1 MNSRL
6 FISVLAV
13 FILVA
18 GSISIVNAYTV
29 LDTAAAIRAEGQIPF
44 TPQALLDN
52 FNAGVVTNAW
62 NCATEAFSK
71 SGTTASCTVSY
82 PNNPAIV
89 YGGTGRSLQLDYN
102 VADTNSYAGYFS
114 QLGGG
119 SLTSP
124 VAYTAISFYVRGAVG
139 GEFFKI
145 QLKNSSATLY
155 PLGAT
160 SYYRNTAAVYITDYL
175 DGGVTTAWQKVTI
188 PFHNFANLD
197 GWSSMIEFD
206 IVFENAQGSI
216 NGSLAQGAIYID
228 NITFETGAVS
238 AVRVDH
244 FGDKLGVSALGGN
257 MGTSVGGGASS
268 DPNINGYGFSSAAND
283 YYPYPNGLSLK
294 YNVTPGGAWAAT
306 YIILGGGQ
314 DIDPNPDTNQ
324 SGWIAIPHDFSAY
337 NYLYFVVRG
346 RSGTENPKEMKVELV
361 DNAGTKFVTL
371 VNITTAF
378 EAYKISLTA
387 FTGLDKASIKQLT
400 FVFEGDGIG
409 NAGGNKAGF
418 VLIDSVQ
425 FEQQ

>member
-1 MNSRL
+1 MKPRYL
-6 FISVLAV
+6 MPILAV
-13 FILVA
+13 FILVI
-18 GSISIVNAYTV
+18 GGISIVFAYTE
-29 LDTAAAIRAEGQIPF
+29 LSTAPAITGQGQVPL

-52 FNAGVVTNAW
+52 FNAGIVTNAW
-62 NCATEAFSK
+62 NCATGAFSK

-102 VADTNSYAGYFS
+102 IADTNSYAGYFS

-145 QLKNSSATLY
+145 QLKNNSATLY
-155 PLGAT
+155 PFGAT

-197 GWSSMIEFD
+197 GWSSMIEFN
-206 IVFENAQGSI
+206 IVFENAQSSI

-244 FGDKLGVSALGGN
+244 FGDKLGVCALGGN
-257 MGTSVGGGASS
+257 MGTSIDSGGTISYDFSNASNEYS
-268 DPNINGYGFSSAAND
+268 L
-283 YYPYPNGLSLK
+283 YPYGLSLN
-294 YNVTPGGAWAAT
+294 YNVANGGAWAAT
-306 YIILGGGQ
+306 YLIFGGGQ
-314 DIDPNPDTNQ
+314 DINTDPQTSQ

-337 NYLYFVVRG
+337 NHLYLVVKG

-371 VNITTAF
+371 LNITTAF
-378 EAYKISLTA
+378 QAYKIPLTA
-387 FTGLDKASIKQLT
+387 FPGLDKTSIKQLT
-400 FVFEGDGIG
+400 FVLEGDRIG
-409 NAGGNKAGF
+409 DAGGNKTGF
-418 VLIDSVQ
+418 VLVDSVQ
-425 FEQQ
+425 FE